1 MYWDGNA
8 FNLFSQRL
16 GLSPFSSHFGTTP
29 HVVAIVWHLIDKPEG
44 AEPNHLLW
52 TLLFLKA
59 YAYEDVLHNMVGTI
73 KNTYR
78 KWTDIVLVEVFGLKQ
93 KVVSFFSPLVYIS
106 FHVLTFFCFLD
117 KMESHAFD

>member
-1 MYWDGNA
+1 MSWDGNA
-8 FNLFSQRL
+8 FKLFSQRL
-16 GLSPFSSHFGTTP
+16 GLSPFSSHFGTPP

-44 AEPNHLLW
+44 VEPKHLLW
-52 TLLFLKA
+52 TLLFLKV
-59 YAYEDVLHNMVGTI
+59 YASEDVLHNMVGTS

-78 KWTDIVLVEVFGLKQ
+78 KWTDIILVEVFGLKQ

-106 FHVLTFFCFLD
+106 FHVLTIFCFLD